1 MARSDEEILMLLR
14 GLVEDQRSTNK
25 AVVELDKKLELHV
38 QQTSYELK
46 RINDQDEIQNHLLDK
61 HIEGVN
67 TLKAMHLAHVEEN
80 KKQFDKVD
88 DEIEGLRKPAEWIRT
103 TTKIILWLGGIG
115 TALVG
120 ILEIVKWMK
129 G

>member
-14 GLVEDQRSTNK
+14 GLVEDQKANNK
-25 AVVELDKKLELHV
+25 TVVELDKKLDLHI

-67 TLKAMHLAHVEEN
+67 TLKAMHIAHVEEN
-80 KKQFDKVD
+80 EKQFKKVD
-88 DEIEGLRKPAEWIRT
+88 DEIEGLRKPADWIRT
-103 TTKIILWLGGIG
+103 TTKIVLWLGS
-115 TALVG
+115 TAVAVTGLVEF
-120 ILEIVKWMK
+120 IKWLK